1 MAIRSAQFP
10 FIDAYHLIEIYVYIS
25 VNDDFLFYSSP
36 SFYKACEID
45 IKGPLPPHLFMWQD
59 KELHFSLLKY
69 KKEKSETEIA
79 NSFFSFSS
87 SSSSYFFLFLFLFF
101 FLIIEN
107 RWAHRL
113 CRR

>member
-79 NSFFSFSS
+79 NSFF
-87 SSSSYFFLFLFLFF
+87 FLFF
-101 FLIIEN
+101 FFFFLFFSFSFLIFF
-107 RWAHRL
+107 
-113 CRR
+113 